1 MDLVQHARLVRLSE
15 TLLPELDA
23 IAPRDR
29 GRALRRAA
37 NAAHDSVEL
46 VALAAGLVLVSWL
59 TGYGIVA
66 LAPQERSEQV
76 LVGGAIALPL
86 IALVVALIERRRM
99 RRGLRDAGMGG
110 TDRHG
115 RAGP

>member
-1 MDLVQHARLVRLSE
+1 MDLVHRARLVRLSE

-29 GRALRRAA
+29 GRALRRATTS
-37 NAAHDSVEL
+37 AHDAIEL

-59 TGYGIVA
+59 TGYAIVA
-66 LAPQERSEQV
+66 LDPQERSVQ
-76 LVGGAIALPL
+76 LLIGGAIALPL
-86 IALVVALIERRRM
+86 IALVVALIERRRI
-99 RRGLRDAGMGG
+99 RRGLRDAWMGG
-110 TDRHG
+110 TGRRG